1 MTADGAA
8 NSSRTLHT
16 TPDGLQKPEWGEDAE
31 RKEQLPYKYY
41 DIIDFSPLHILLHV
55 TKFLEPWDIV
65 RSQRVSK
72 RWRSVLSSDAV
83 IAQALLQT
91 KEFLALDSQDI
102 EAAIPI
108 FRWRRNLESAR
119 PFEKIFVPW
128 LKSTVARQ
136 VQFIVSVDGC
146 VTVKDLFESNDR
158 ARLFRFPGTPE
169 IIVEDYTVVMFC
181 RQSDIVSPV
190 VVWDTV
196 QDNVRKIRNFRNMWL
211 VHMDAVKNVLT
222 VFTLCGD
229 SFPIEL
235 EQTKWSLN
243 GQKLDAKIV
252 QLTTPGRQPLL
263 WADLRGKRKEFA
275 QRVQQLRF
283 EKRFD
288 IIGSLPLQVLL
299 LVAENLE
306 PRDIFRCPRVSK
318 RWRSILSSDA
328 VIKQALRSTLA
339 FLELETKDVRS
350 FASVLRW
357 QRNLEFVRPFKKI
370 LVPCLATASRRWN
383 LRNEE

>member
-1 MTADGAA
+1 M
-8 NSSRTLHT
+8 SFII
-16 TPDGLQKPEWGEDAE
+16 
-31 RKEQLPYKYY
+31 LPQY
-41 DIIDFSPLHILLHV
+41 
-55 TKFLEPWDIV
+55 W
-65 RSQRVSK
+65 VSAK
-72 RWRSVLSSDAV
+72 CQCR
-83 IAQALLQT
+83 
-91 KEFLALDSQDI
+91 
-102 EAAIPI
+102 
-108 FRWRRNLESAR
+108 
-119 PFEKIFVPW
+119 
-128 LKSTVARQ
+128 
-136 VQFIVSVDGC
+136 C

-263 WADLRGKRKEFA
+263 WADLRGKRKECTILHSRDKVA
-275 QRVQQLRF
+275 QFLAKNENYDMLYVTYNRAMDKLSVRWIEYPQDMWEDGNLIGGSALIIPSLVCRF
-283 EKRFD
+283 MEPQRLFFYSALKQYFNNHPVPTAHE
-288 IIGSLPLQVLL
+288 GSL
-299 LVAENLE
+299 
-306 PRDIFRCPRVSK
+306 
-318 RWRSILSSDA
+318 
-328 VIKQALRSTLA
+328 
-339 FLELETKDVRS
+339 
-350 FASVLRW
+350 
-357 QRNLEFVRPFKKI
+357 RPI
-370 LVPCLATASRRWN
+370 ICLCLW
-383 LRNEE
+383 